1 MNTRTT
7 NRLNEIYMGII
18 AYSKVTYPW
27 FGVIDFAGLAV
38 SAVNYLI
45 KIGEA
50 YSWEKSECSRH
61 MVNRFNGEIGFK
73 MRQSDIDAVVDY
85 MMGVGSIDN
94 NLAGILAVIEMA
106 R

>member
-1 MNTRTT
+1 
-7 NRLNEIYMGII
+7 
-18 AYSKVTYPW
+18 
-27 FGVIDFAGLAV
+27 
-38 SAVNYLI
+38 
-45 KIGEA
+45 
-50 YSWEKSECSRH
+50 

-85 MMGVGSIDN
+85 MMGVDSIDN